1 MSTVFVKERNI
12 WVEKKKKK
20 KYLETVGASS
30 CRDTTSYASFEIP
43 MGPLLCDLCFLWGAF
58 AIKRVIRV
66 RAQRIAFPTKT
77 YFIKIIWFQ
86 FGFLDHIAYDISKAA
101 TGLRYESLLSR
112 KERAIIRGKVKRRK
126 VTCKIER
133 LFCEF
138 SVSLAREITSRMI
151 FLNWTRA
158 ASHI

>member
-112 KERAIIRGKVKRRK
+112 KERAIIRGKVKR
-126 VTCKIER
+126 
-133 LFCEF
+133 
-138 SVSLAREITSRMI
+138 
-151 FLNWTRA
+151 
-158 ASHI
+158 

>member
-12 WVEKKKKK
+12 WVEKKEKKEK

-126 VTCKIER
+126 VTCKMNASFANFLSLLLVR
-133 LFCEF
+133 LH
-138 SVSLAREITSRMI
+138 LA
-151 FLNWTRA
+151 
-158 ASHI
+158 